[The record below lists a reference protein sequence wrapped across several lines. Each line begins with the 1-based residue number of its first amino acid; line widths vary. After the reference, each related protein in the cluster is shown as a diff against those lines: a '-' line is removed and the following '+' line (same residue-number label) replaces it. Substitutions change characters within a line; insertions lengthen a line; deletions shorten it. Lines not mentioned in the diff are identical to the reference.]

1 MKMKSIEEL
10 HKMTRQELVD
20 YCNDL
25 FSVWTEATTVRDYRN
40 RIGDDY
46 NPFLLEAK
54 NATVED
60 GEEE

>member
-1 MKMKSIEEL
+1 LIIATTCSL
-10 HKMTRQELVD
+10 
-20 YCNDL
+20 
-25 FSVWTEATTVRDYRN
+25 WTEATTVRDYRN